1 MAAPPPAA
9 AQAAPGPAPAQED
22 LDRVKALR
30 LKELLASWNSRISE
44 QKAAFSASAER
55 VRAWDAHLR
64 ASMIDLHHLEAGVAD
79 LEQTCHLMEVSLTD
93 MESTQANIG
102 SKLRALEEKMERQ
115 LPKLPHTNSTTDP
128 ASTYQGAAQLA
139 RAQAYDAAIEL
150 GTLLDHLE
158 GALDDVEERVR
169 AGQMADNMH
178 PVRARGRGGPR
189 ALRAAPRH
197 GATRAASH

>member
-1 MAAPPPAA
+1 MSAQPPAA
-9 AQAAPGPAPAQED
+9 AQAAAPGPAPAQED
-22 LDRVKALR
+22 LDRVKTLR
-30 LKELLASWNSRISE
+30 LKELLGSWNSRISE
-44 QKAAFSASAER
+44 QKAAFGASAER

-115 LPKLPHTNSTTDP
+115 LPRLPHTNSATDP

-150 GTLLDHLE
+150 GGLLDHLE
-158 GALDDVEERVR
+158 SALDDVEERVR

-178 PVRARGRGGPR
+178 PVRACHECAWLPTTMHTTTS
-189 ALRAAPRH
+189 LFL
-197 GATRAASH
+197 